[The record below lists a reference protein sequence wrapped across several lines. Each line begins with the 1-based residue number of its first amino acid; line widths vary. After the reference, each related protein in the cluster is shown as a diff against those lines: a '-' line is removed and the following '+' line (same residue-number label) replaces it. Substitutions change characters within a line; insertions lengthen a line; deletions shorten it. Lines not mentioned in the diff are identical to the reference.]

1 MIRLLCITDLH
12 GEAVQLANIGRAAGD
27 CHAVLFGGDIT
38 NFGSPEEAAELVE
51 TARQFAPDVW
61 AVAGNCD
68 SAAIDATLDRLGV
81 GLHGRG
87 VEKGGLGLYGLSGAP
102 PWRSHMYEFSEDEL
116 AAALDAGRAALNG
129 DPLPHV
135 VLAHVP
141 PYGCRC
147 DRTLLLQH
155 IGSHAVRRHIETHYP
170 TLLVCGHV
178 HEARGTDRL
187 GTTTI
192 VNCGP
197 ARKGCYAV
205 VELDPL
211 DPAAPPQVRL
221 EKA

>member
-1 MIRLLCITDLH
+1 MIKLLCITDLH
-12 GEAVQLANIGRAAGD
+12 GEAVQLANIGRAAGP

-38 NFGSPEEAAELVE
+38 NFGSPDEAAELIE

-68 SAAIDATLDRLGV
+68 SAAIDARLAQLGV
-81 GLHGRG
+81 GLNGRG
-87 VEKGGLGLYGLSGAP
+87 VERDGLGLYGLSGTP
-102 PWRSHMYEFSEDEL
+102 PWRSRMYEFSEDEL

-129 DPLPHV
+129 VPLPNV

-155 IGSHAVRRHIETHYP
+155 IGSHAVRRHVETHRP
-170 TLLVCGHV
+170 TLVVCGHV
-178 HEARGTDRL
+178 HEARGTDSL
-187 GTTTI
+187 GTTLV

-197 ARKGCYAV
+197 ARKGYYAV
-205 VELDPL
+205 VELDPR
-211 DPAAPPQVRL
+211 DPTAPPQVRL